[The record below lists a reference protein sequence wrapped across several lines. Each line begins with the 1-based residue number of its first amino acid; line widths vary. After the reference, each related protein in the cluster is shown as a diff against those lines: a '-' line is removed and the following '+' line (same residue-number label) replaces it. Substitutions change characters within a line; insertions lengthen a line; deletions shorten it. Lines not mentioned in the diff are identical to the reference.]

1 MTLMLDQ
8 EWIQAMKLIN
18 IYKKYLK
25 LFQQNNISDMS
36 LKLLLCDFYGIDSIT
51 SFIMKFPDEMPELTK
66 KQIKILNK
74 VLQGYPVQ
82 YALGK
87 VDFSNLEFYV
97 NKHTL
102 IPRPE
107 TEELVLY
114 TIKKAQEIFNV
125 KEKLNYV
132 DLGCGS
138 GNIMISIEKNAGFAW
153 NSVEGVDISYF
164 TLKTTMK
171 NVKYLGSAA
180 ILHKKDM
187 ISYLQKTTQKF
198 NILTSNPPY
207 ISRIDDVDESV
218 KKYEPKRALFVNPSY
233 YYYEEIIKLLPKVMA
248 EKFVASFE
256 IGYDLKEILESILKR
271 TEFNI
276 KIKYDFI
283 KDIYGNDRI
292 LLIYSA

>member
-1 MTLMLDQ
+1 
-8 EWIQAMKLIN
+8 MKLIN
-18 IYKKYLK
+18 VYKKYLK

-51 SFIMKFPDEMPELTK
+51 SFIMKFADEVPELTN

-74 VLQGYPVQ
+74 VLHGYPVQ
-82 YALGK
+82 YTLGK

-114 TIKKAQEIFNV
+114 TIKKAQEVFDIS
-125 KEKLNYV
+125 EKLNYV

-164 TLKTTMK
+164 TLKTTKK

-187 ISYLQKTTQKF
+187 ISFLQKTTQKF

-207 ISRIDDVDESV
+207 ISRIEDVDESV

-233 YYYEEIIKLLPKVMA
+233 YYYEEIIKLLPKVMTD
-248 EKFVASFE
+248 KFVASFE
-256 IGYDLKEILESILKR
+256 IGYDLKEILKSILKR
-271 TEFNI
+271 TKFNI

-292 LLIYSA
+292 LLIYSV

>member
-1 MTLMLDQ
+1 
-8 EWIQAMKLIN
+8 
-18 IYKKYLK
+18 
-25 LFQQNNISDMS
+25 
-36 LKLLLCDFYGIDSIT
+36 
-51 SFIMKFPDEMPELTK
+51 MKFPDEMPELTK

-74 VLQGYPVQ
+74 VLHGYPVQ

-87 VDFSNLEFYV
+87 VDFSNLEFHV

-107 TEELVLY
+107 TEELVLC
-114 TIKKAQEIFNV
+114 TIKKAQETFNV

-164 TLKTTMK
+164 TLKTTKK

-187 ISYLQKTTQKF
+187 ISYLQKTTRKF

-248 EKFVASFE
+248 DKFVASFE